1 MATCGQKM
9 VRVGGLMFPNG
20 VAFRLLNIQ
29 TSPPHPGFKVSGL
42 AMKMLLNI
50 QVQVGEMQFIYMKG
64 NT

>member
-29 TSPPHPGFKVSGL
+29 TSPQPPRFQSFGTCNNNDNEYKCL
-42 AMKMLLNI
+42 
-50 QVQVGEMQFIYMKG
+50 GEMQFIYMKG
-64 NT
+64 YT